1 MEGVSTKVY
10 KGVKGYWRRR
20 GYQRISGSGRKR
32 IIPAVCL
39 GSGGS
44 TRKTRFWNVKIHRKI
59 KLKCLFASPKKFL
72 VGIRD
77 AYVRMMMRLA
87 SSGAVGVTGY
97 GHGYG
102 GEACFVTR
110 PVKEYDEKMVV
121 ELYNKILM
129 GRNQLVHPDG
139 SEMVIRR

>member
-10 KGVKGYWRRR
+10 KGLKGYWRRR
-20 GYQRISGSGRKR
+20 GYRRISGSGRKR
-32 IIPAVCL
+32 VIPAVHL

-44 TRKTRFWNVKIHRKI
+44 TRRIRVWSVKIRRKI
-59 KLKCLFASPKKFL
+59 KLRWSPKKFFI
-72 VGIRD
+72 GIRD
-77 AYVRMMMRLA
+77 AYMRMMMRLA
-87 SSGAVGVTGY
+87 SSSAMGVSGY
-97 GHGYG
+97 GNGYG

-121 ELYNKILM
+121 ELYKKILM

-139 SEMVIRR
+139 SEIVLRR